1 MQQQQHA
8 CVECGI
14 DISHRG
20 ARAERCEACKA
31 ERTRDYQ
38 RKYRITNRD
47 VLAKNQQERRPR
59 KALKACLECGES
71 LEDRGPQ
78 AKYCVPCG
86 QARLRRLAKERKNLS
101 QPHRLKNPYIG
112 PRAKKNGVPKVIK
125 AVPVV
130 EKNGHHVRGD
140 IDSICQLHHRMS
152 DAEERGLIAQAQAGC
167 VESRDR
173 LIENNLPFLISKLVK
188 KYDRYRYEELLG
200 TATLGMVRAIEKY
213 DLDRNIRLI
222 SYATWWIM
230 GQVNKQVYDD
240 STIYSPDSRK
250 SNGTFRGFHY
260 VPYDGPK
267 DSGGDEDDDNL
278 SLANVLADE
287 TIPRPDDAAAQGEIA
302 GAIAE
307 CIDKLKPLQREII
320 RRRWGFDGK
329 GYRPH
334 EDVAREMGGKRSKQ
348 AVHQNE
354 AEAFKNLKRLL
365 FRRGI
370 MADVLDVYV

>member
-1 MQQQQHA
+1 MQQKQNR

-14 DISHRG
+14 DIG
-20 ARAERCEACKA
+20 GKAERCAPCKA
-31 ERTRDYQ
+31 ERTREYL
-38 RKYRITNRD
+38 RKYRIANRD
-47 VLAKNQQERRPR
+47 VLAKNQQEKRTS
-59 KALKACLECGES
+59 KALKACLECGAS
-71 LEDRGPQ
+71 LADRGPQ

-86 QARLRRLAKERKNLS
+86 QARLRRLAKERKKLS
-101 QPHRLKNPYIG
+101 QPHRLKNPYVG
-112 PRAKKNGVPKVIK
+112 PRAKKNGVAKAIK

-140 IDSICQLHHRMS
+140 IDSICQSHYRMS

-167 VESRDR
+167 VASRDR
-173 LIENNLPFLISKLVK
+173 LIENNLPFVISELGKR
-188 KYDRYRYEELLG
+188 YDRYRYEELLG
-200 TATLGMVRAIEKY
+200 TATMGMVRAIEKY

-230 GQVNKQVYDD
+230 GQVNNQVYDD
-240 STIYSPDSRK
+240 STIYSPDNRK
-250 SNGTFRGFHY
+250 SGTFHGFHY

-267 DSGGDEDDDNL
+267 DGGGEDDDL
-278 SLANVLADE
+278 ALANILADE
-287 TIPRPDDAAAQGEIA
+287 TIPQPDDAAARGEIA

-329 GYRPH
+329 GFRPH

-348 AVHQNE
+348 AVQQNE

-370 MADVLDVYV
+370 MADVLDVYA